1 MLWYNIGE
9 CPGRCR
15 SCVFRF
21 KNLKIV
27 NLFISLKT
35 FIPMVKERP
44 RSWKNLVRS
53 LILWKKRIVL
63 MMKSFP
69 GQKKKLRLWLRTK
82 KKKKL
87 RSFSRSLQMNWF
99 LLMKDVLLIVVI
111 FSYNPSFIRWRS
123 TIYSETSLHVIN
135 VNTVWNRSLRTLSI
149 QGYCLLQVSAVRTI
163 LPSLY
168 WSRLNMN

>member
-1 MLWYNIGE
+1 MSWEVPIMRVSLQK
-9 CPGRCR
+9 
-15 SCVFRF
+15 S
-21 KNLKIV
+21 KNRQFVYIVKDFYSNGKRTTKIME
-27 NLFISLKT
+27 K
-35 FIPMVKERP
+35 
-44 RSWKNLVRS
+44 
-53 LILWKKRIVL
+53 
-63 MMKSFP
+63 
-69 GQKKKLRLWLRTK
+69 LRTK

-123 TIYSETSLHVIN
+123 TIYSEISLHVIN